1 MENTAN
7 NTYSHPEFDILLLDI
22 ENRKCYDC
30 GNGPTSWASVNN
42 SIYLCVDCAG
52 IHRGLGVNVSYIR
65 SNLIDK
71 WNETQ
76 ISFLKVGG
84 NKRLRDLL
92 NMYEIPKSTPVE
104 VIYNSKLLN
113 YHRNQI
119 KNDIANGSQLI
130 MPNIEDCLEPI
141 EPQIKSQNKNYYSV
155 GSNSDFKEDSNNNNN
170 GYFSYFG
177 SVLTNALEK
186 GKEVA
191 YNVKDKV
198 KDMDLGTKI
207 KQTGTKTF
215 EALKDT
221 GSVVKEKGS
230 KTVEV
235 LKDTTSKVVHKSIE
249 VGVRYKK
256 IY

>member
-7 NTYSHPEFDILLLDI
+7 NSYSHPEFDILLSEID
-22 ENRKCYDC
+22 NQKCFDC
-30 GNGPTSWASVNN
+30 GNSPTSWASVNN

-52 IHRGLGVNVSYIR
+52 IHRGLGVNISYIR

-119 KNDIANGSQLI
+119 KNDITNGGQLI
-130 MPNIEDCLEPI
+130 MPNIEDCLEPF
-141 EPQIKSQNKNYYSV
+141 EPKIQSQNKNYYSV
-155 GSNSDFKEDSNNNNN
+155 GSNGDFNNDGNKNNG
-170 GYFSYFG
+170 GYFSYFS
-177 SVLTNALEK
+177 SVLTNAYEK
-186 GKEVA
+186 SKEVA

-198 KDMDLGTKI
+198 KDMDIGTKI

-215 EALKDT
+215 EVLKDT
-221 GSVVKEKGS
+221 SNVVKEKGG

-235 LKDTTSKVVHKSIE
+235 LRETTSTVVDKSIK
-249 VGVRYKK
+249 VGVR
-256 IY
+256 